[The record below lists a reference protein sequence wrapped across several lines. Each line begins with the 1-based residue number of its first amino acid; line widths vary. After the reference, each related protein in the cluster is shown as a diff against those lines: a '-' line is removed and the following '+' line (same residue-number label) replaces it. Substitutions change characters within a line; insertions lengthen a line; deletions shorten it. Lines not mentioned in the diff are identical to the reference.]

1 MSSITGSI
9 RIRRT
14 PEDVFGYIADPTRRP
29 EWQDSVQRIDIEHQ
43 TPEGRGTRVK
53 ETRRVQGRSMTA
65 SWEVT
70 DYEPDH
76 RYGFRGVDG
85 PVRPI
90 VTMTLVPCEGGT
102 QTQVE
107 IEIDFE
113 TSGIG
118 RLFGVLARRSARQ
131 EVPADGQ
138 HLKQRLES
146 ADGSRGVPD

>member
-1 MSSITGSI
+1 MSSITGSV

-14 PEDVFGYIADPTRRP
+14 PEDVFDYIADPTRRP
-29 EWQDSVQRIDIEHQ
+29 EWQDAVQRIDIEHRTGQ
-43 TPEGRGTRVK
+43 GRGTRVK

-70 DYEPDH
+70 DYEPGH

-90 VTMTLVPCEGGT
+90 VNMTLVPWEGRT
-102 QTQVE
+102 QTQVD

-118 RLFGVLARRSARQ
+118 RLFGVLARRSARHD
-131 EVPADGQ
+131 VAADGE

-146 ADGSRGVPD
+146 AEGPPQP

>member
-1 MSSITGSI
+1 MSSISGSV

-14 PEDVFGYIADPTRRP
+14 PQDVFDYIADPTRRP
-29 EWQDSVQRIDIEHQ
+29 EWQDAVQRIDVESHSA
-43 TPEGRGTRVK
+43 EGRGTRVK

-70 DYEPDH
+70 DYEPGH
-76 RYGFRGVDG
+76 RYGFHGVDG
-85 PVRPI
+85 PLRPI
-90 VTMTLVPCEGGT
+90 VTMTLVPREGGM
-102 QTQVE
+102 QTQVD

-118 RLFGVLARRSARQ
+118 RLFGVFARRSARHQ
-131 EVPADGQ
+131 VVADGE

-146 ADGSRGVPD
+146 AERPSQP